1 MAVSGREPDQY
12 LIERVREALA
22 EDPRV
27 GELYV
32 QVTIAG
38 GKVFLAGSVATAE
51 RQRAISDLV
60 QELLPDHEIHNLTT
74 VSSLSDP
81 EDTEDL
87 S

>member
-51 RQRAISDLV
+51 RQKAISDLV
-60 QELLPDHEIHNLTT
+60 QELLPDYEINNLTT

-81 EDTEDL
+81 EETEDL